1 MCSANTECFQRRIMR
16 IIIEEIKKDFK
27 ILLAYPVEIAFWIMW
42 PILWVIP
49 LIFQG
54 RALIG
59 SLQSNA
65 FGNLAGT
72 DEYIPYVLIGAI
84 FSTYMFSAVWS
95 MGNSLRDEM
104 FYGTLEHI
112 LSAPVRPVYILLG
125 KGLYNS
131 ILSTLFV
138 IIQLIMCIVIFGL
151 DITLGKIFPVMFF
164 LLLLIIGLYGVGFM
178 AAALTLLVKEAHGLL
193 HLFEYVLF
201 LFSPIRYPVEVNPIT
216 RVVSVFIPLTYA
228 LVALRGL
235 LLNIEFNF
243 WKNSLILLG
252 IDIVVIPLGLLIF
265 TLIEHRTKKRGTL
278 AHY

>member
-1 MCSANTECFQRRIMR
+1 MR
-16 IIIEEIKKDFK
+16 IIIEEIRKDFK
-27 ILLAYPVEIAFWIMW
+27 ILLAYPAEIAFWIIW
-42 PILWVIP
+42 PLLWVVP
-49 LIFQG
+49 LVFQG

-59 SLQSNA
+59 GLQSTA

-72 DEYIPYVLIGAI
+72 NEYIPYVLIGAI

-95 MGNSLRDEM
+95 MGNSLRNEM

-112 LSAPVRPVYILLG
+112 LSAPVRPIQILLG

-131 ILSTLFV
+131 ILSTIFV
-138 IIQLIMCIVIFGL
+138 IIQLLICVFIFGL
-151 DITLGKIFPVMFF
+151 NITLSKIFPIMFF
-164 LLLLIIGLYGVGFM
+164 LLLLLIGLYGVGFM
-178 AAALTLLVKEAHGLL
+178 AAALTLLIKEAQGLL

-216 RVVSVFIPLTYA
+216 RVVSMFIPLTYA

-235 LLNIEFNF
+235 LLDIKFDF
-243 WKNSLILLG
+243 WKNSLILLV
-252 IDIVVIPLGLLIF
+252 IDIIVIPLGLLLF
-265 TLIEHRTKKRGTL
+265 TLIENKTKKEGTL